1 MQTTIEKIELIGHS
15 KMYIIRKRAQKD
27 KKHKHFIFHG
37 YIIETRNIIDKCK
50 NLMRHA

>member
-27 KKHKHFIFHG
+27 KKKIKILYFMAI
-37 YIIETRNIIDKCK
+37 
-50 NLMRHA
+50 L